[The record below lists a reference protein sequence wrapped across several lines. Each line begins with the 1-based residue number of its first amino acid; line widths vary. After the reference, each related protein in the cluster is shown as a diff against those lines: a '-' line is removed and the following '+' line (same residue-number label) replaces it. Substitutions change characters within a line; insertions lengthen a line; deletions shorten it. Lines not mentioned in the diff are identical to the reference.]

1 MSGGSVGVRLDQ
13 EEFLNRIR
21 NSLQHTLLPA
31 ASPEHPGSFEGYTFP
46 ADAPVD
52 KLVEDFR
59 RELEALSGHVY
70 TPADSGAAI
79 DTVLEILRRHEA
91 DRIIAWDETYL
102 AAPGIEAALGQAGIS
117 IEDSFIPA
125 GGAEREARLARLDGV
140 MVGLTGAEAGLADT
154 GTVVLLN
161 GPGRGRLASLLP
173 PVHIALLPVQKLYPS
188 LPTYLAA
195 NPQATTAGS
204 NLVFIAGPSRS
215 GDIELALSIG
225 VHGPGEVHVILV
237 GSNNS

>member
-1 MSGGSVGVRLDQ
+1 MDR
-13 EEFLNRIR
+13 EKFLNQIR

-31 ASPEHPGSFEGYTFP
+31 ASPEHPGTFEGYTTL
-46 ADAPVD
+46 ADAPLD
-52 KLVEDFR
+52 KLVENFR

-70 TPADSGAAI
+70 TPADADAAI
-79 DTVLEILRRHEA
+79 DTVLEILRRHQA
-91 DRIIAWDETYL
+91 DRIIAWDEAYL
-102 AAPGIEAALGQAGIS
+102 PTPGIGAALAQAGIS

-125 GGAEREARLARLDGV
+125 GGAERAERLASLEGV
-140 MVGLTGAEAGLADT
+140 VVGLSGAEAGLADT
-154 GTVVLLN
+154 GTIALIS

-173 PVHIALLPVQKLYPS
+173 PVHIALLPVQRLYPS
-188 LPTYLAA
+188 LSTFLAA

-237 GSNNS
+237 ESC